1 MKKQRCVPL
10 FSLLFLIALL
20 IGLYFVPAVISQK
33 SGTERTTEYNDDG
46 QLVNVERIHDND
58 LLVEKKEFD
67 IRTDKLRRRITYKYL
82 KGFKQADTSTTNYQ
96 PDGKTP
102 QSTTNVDHDKDG
114 NTTSTITTNYDET
127 GKETGGSKRER
138 DPKTGKER
146 CYNWNPGKQVYEEV
160 ECPKKPWVSSVG
172 DNAKVETGGGLI
184 KVNFNVEGG
193 RVIVNLPD
201 DMMAGDTISGTVVAE
216 PKGQT
221 PEERTKNLTD
231 LNGYV
236 VELETPKQ
244 PNGTSNPKVEAKVTI
259 NLSPFTVILPQTT
272 TPSAPL
278 TNVTYQMTVN
288 LKNELSN
295 LVFSKPVD
303 VMAENSLNSLRP
315 ISVENRI
322 YEIPTIGQQGRP
334 IEIIGPFDGNT
345 TNTKLM
351 YGPKGSSIPDFEK
364 NTENVTGGFGLL
376 QPLAESPRRCVLTAP
391 TNVTGPI
398 ELFVKD
404 GQTQTTSPY
413 RNVGVN
419 LSAPKTN
426 LLKGEHTELHVEVN
440 GLQGIDKPV
449 PLTLQSN
456 GVITVE
462 GGMYQPLVIQPS
474 QVGADGRYTMARGIT
489 GVQAGG
495 WSATVTVV
503 TQPFNIVLRDPDPPQ
518 TVLIN
523 SFTGDYVFCGSNVKL
538 SGTGEIKLNG
548 NALTLTD
555 NKPDRQVQGVFRFES
570 TRQLYFP
577 VESLRS
583 PGTTVNIQST
593 VTESKPPRTRVYFNP
608 LGRPAPPVQDVSA
621 FATCP

>member
-1 MKKQRCVPL
+1 MKKRRCVPL

-20 IGLYFVPAVISQK
+20 IGLYFVPAVVSQK
-33 SGTERTTEYNDDG
+33 SGTERTKEYNDDG

-67 IRTDKLRRRITYKYL
+67 IKTGKLRRRITYKYL

-102 QSTTNVDHDKDG
+102 QSNTNVDHDKDG
-114 NTTSTITTNYDET
+114 NTTSTSTTNYDET

-146 CYNWNPGKQVYEEV
+146 CYNWNPSKQVYEEV

-201 DMMAGDTISGTVVAE
+201 DMRAGDTISGTVFEE
-216 PKGQT
+216 PKGQS
-221 PEERTKNLTD
+221 EDERNRNEKT
-231 LNGYV
+231 LNGLV
-236 VELETPKQ
+236 VNFAGERVLVSAKTFKLSIPTAVA
-244 PNGTSNPKVEAKVTI
+244 GNPKPSDFRIIIEPRAPQDPPVRFFQGPQDD
-259 NLSPFTVILPQTT
+259 PFFFDIPAELFYRPAPQPPQQFAI
-272 TPSAPL
+272 PSL
-278 TNVTYQMTVN
+278 
-288 LKNELSN
+288 
-295 LVFSKPVD
+295 
-303 VMAENSLNSLRP
+303 
-315 ISVENRI
+315 
-322 YEIPTIGQQGRP
+322 GQTGRP
-334 IEIIGPFDGNT
+334 IVITGPFDGDSS
-345 TNTKLM
+345 NTKIDFQAS
-351 YGPKGSSIPDFEK
+351 GP
-364 NTENVTGGFGLL
+364 NVTPIGGDLNGMV
-376 QPLAESPRRCVLTAP
+376 PIAESPRKVIVQSP
-391 TNVTGPI
+391 SDVTGPMEI
-398 ELFVKD
+398 RVKE
-404 GQTQTTSPY
+404 GMTETKGTF
-413 RNVGVN
+413 RNLGVK
-419 LSAPKTN
+419 LSAPKTS
-426 LLKGEHTELHVEVN
+426 LLRGERTTLTIEVN
-440 GLQGIDKPV
+440 GLQGIPKPV
-449 PLTLQSN
+449 PLTLESN
-456 GVITVE
+456 GVITME

-495 WSATVTVV
+495 WSTTVTVV

-523 SFTGDYVFCGSNVKL
+523 SFTGDYVFCGLNVKL
-538 SGTGEIKLNG
+538 RGTGEIKLNG

-555 NKPDRQVQGVFRFES
+555 NKPDRQVQGVYRFES

-608 LGRPAPPVQDVSA
+608 LSRPAPPVQDVSA